1 MSLHLSISTPCPNA
15 AALRGWHLAA
25 SRVDFWYEGRYSS
38 IEEHTAEIGN
48 QFNKDAGNFLG
59 VDSEAGRNS
68 VFPQRDTS
76 SGRYRRRS
84 AVPT

>member
-1 MSLHLSISTPCPNA
+1 MSLHISLSTLCPDA
-15 AALRGWHLAA
+15 AALRGWHSVT

-38 IEEHTAEIGN
+38 IEEHKAEIGN

-59 VDSEAGRNS
+59 VDSKAGRNS

-76 SGRYRRRS
+76 RGRYRRTN